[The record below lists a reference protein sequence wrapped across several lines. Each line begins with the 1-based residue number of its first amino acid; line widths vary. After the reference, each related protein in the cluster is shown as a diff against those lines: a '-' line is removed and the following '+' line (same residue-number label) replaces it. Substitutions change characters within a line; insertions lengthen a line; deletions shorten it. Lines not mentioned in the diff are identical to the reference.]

1 MAGQMMEL
9 RSLLQAVKDDNE
21 RLSTSWQSASEV
33 RNLIHIVMLYS
44 TFSSVC
50 VCVCVYGGV
59 CVHVCAYVH
68 VVVCGCVNAWM
79 CACGRAC
86 VCVCDAVFP
95 KISEAKGE
103 GD

>member
-1 MAGQMMEL
+1 MMEL

-50 VCVCVYGGV
+50 VFV
-59 CVHVCAYVH
+59 
-68 VVVCGCVNAWM
+68 
-79 CACGRAC
+79 C
-86 VCVCDAVFP
+86 VCVCVCMCVCMCMYLCVCA
-95 KISEAKGE
+95 
-103 GD
+103 